1 MMAVTARFRA
11 KAEDRHV
18 LPMLNH
24 PRQPMGLATNMGLAI
39 KLNKATAFIKVIAR
53 IVSWTE
59 NQWSRPLSPAQ
70 C

>member
-24 PRQPMGLATNMGLAI
+24 PRQPMGLATNMGWRS
-39 KLNKATAFIKVIAR
+39 N
-53 IVSWTE
+53 
-59 NQWSRPLSPAQ
+59 
-70 C
+70 